1 MHILEWTYY
10 FPQICAYMKPT
21 GWWLLRLLVA
31 APYSTGWT
39 IQVTPPSDALFESTA
54 NSFNW
59 HSHGTVLP
67 FVLSPPHAPIL
78 PSTAT
83 VLVLH
88 PYFILK
94 LLEVLIILFL
104 QGCRIQQIII
114 CGGAQI
120 SISLLY
126 VLVVNNFLPAS
137 PEQRTRRRPA
147 MQECVPAKSLY
158 FFSILTVPVSIFLQF
173 TEACFATPLD

>member
-1 MHILEWTYY
+1 MNIQLPSNLCIHE
-10 FPQICAYMKPT
+10 AH
-21 GWWLLRLLVA
+21 WLMVA
-31 APYSTGWT
+31 AVAGCCSILNKLDHSGN
-39 IQVTPPSDALFESTA
+39 PPSAVLFESTA

-104 QGCRIQQIII
+104 QGYRIQQIII

>member
-1 MHILEWTYY
+1 MHTWSPLVDV
-10 FPQICAYMKPT
+10 
-21 GWWLLRLLVA
+21 VA
-31 APYSTGWT
+31 AVAGCCSILNKLDHSGN
-39 IQVTPPSDALFESTA
+39 PPSAVLFESTA